1 MSNFDVMIRFRAKDE
16 TRAGSE
22 SAKRR
27 LRAFEK
33 QAKAANRAA
42 RNTAITHA
50 AMAKSTNA
58 AAYAMGTLTRYVGP
72 AVVGAAMLK
81 TVKSAAHFEEAL
93 FGIQKKSGAT
103 AEQLGKVKEEIF
115 ELASR
120 MPSSVDG
127 IAAAYERGAAAGIP
141 LDQLKDFAE
150 LTAKV
155 ADAWDMAEDAVGN
168 SFAGF
173 NKGMNIPLAEMEK
186 FADVIN
192 YLADSGISDEADIVN
207 FLDRVGASAHNVGL
221 SAKET
226 AALGAA
232 MVNLKIPAEVAAR
245 AADTLFGKLMAPEN
259 LSKKS
264 RGALKEIV
272 GDLGKFAEVMGKDPK
287 GGLLSFFDSLQKM
300 DGQKRI
306 SLLGALMGEGFD
318 DEIARLVAGLEEVKR
333 NFAMIENT
341 KAFEGS
347 ISELADKR
355 LELFNSKLQIT
366 KNLLTEISTNVG
378 NAGLPWLNEKLGQF
392 NEEFLFQEA
401 ANRGHRK
408 AGRGFLEATWWNT
421 THSDREKAL
430 LAFGEGWRSEEGRRA
445 GKRDMTTSP
454 ERASAKE
461 GARNAYNAPVLPP
474 VPTFR
479 EDAPAP
485 VKPRQRAPYRPGPM
499 PVYVGGKTPRDAEE
513 SSMAALKKDGEA
525 VAFAI
530 DRALSQGGERAA
542 SRIADSGQAAGDK
555 AGAAM
560 AAQAAAIG
568 TAIGNAAAAQIR
580 TAVSNATITVKAA
593 SGVRADVGKA
603 GKDVNAPSN
612 GN

>member
-1 MSNFDVMIRFRAKDE
+1 MSNFDVQIRFRAKDE
-16 TRAGSE
+16 TRAGAE

-27 LRAFEK
+27 LRDFEK
-33 QAKAANRAA
+33 QTKAANRAA

-81 TVKSAAHFEEAL
+81 TVKQAAHFEEAL

-115 ELASR
+115 DLASR
-120 MPSSVDG
+120 MPVSVDE
-127 IAAAYERGAAAGIP
+127 IAAAFERGAAAGIP
-141 LDQLKDFAE
+141 LDGLKEFAE

-155 ADAWDMAEDAVGN
+155 SDAWDMTAENTAN
-168 SFAGF
+168 AFAGF

-192 YLADSGISDEADIVN
+192 YLADSGISDEVDIVN
-207 FLDRVGASAHNVGL
+207 FLDRVGASAINVGL
-221 SAKET
+221 TARQT

-232 MVNLKIPAEVAAR
+232 MINLKIPAEVAAR

-272 GDLGKFAEVMGKDPK
+272 GDLGQFAKVMGTDPK
-287 GGLLSFFDSLQKM
+287 GGLLKFFDSLQKM

-318 DEIARLVAGLEEVKR
+318 DEIARLVGGLEEVKR
-333 NFAMIENT
+333 NFDLIQNT

-355 LELFNSKLQIT
+355 LELFNSKLQVT
-366 KNLLTEISTNVG
+366 KNLINQIATNGG
-378 NAGLPWLNEKLGQF
+378 NIALPWLNDGLEYL
-392 NEEFLFQEA
+392 NETLSYQDA
-401 ANRGHRK
+401 VNRGHRE
-408 AGRGFLEATWWNT
+408 AGRGFMEATWWNT
-421 THSDREKAL
+421 THSEQDKRL
-430 LAFGEGWRSEEGRRA
+430 LAFSQGWRSEEGKKTA
-445 GKRDMTTSP
+445 KGKMSVSP
-454 ERASAKE
+454 ERASARD
-461 GARNAYNAPVLPP
+461 GAKRAYNEPGAVPLPTSRP
-474 VPTFR
+474 DPRSDRRAERDIYNLPNLKLPRRVPTI
-479 EDAPAP
+479 APMGD
-485 VKPRQRAPYRPGPM
+485 QSLRPNQVNGDLNALIGKLEA
-499 PVYVGGKTPRDAEE
+499 GGD
-513 SSMAALKKDGEA
+513 
-525 VAFAI
+525 
-530 DRALSQGGERAA
+530 QAA
-542 SRIADSGQAAGDK
+542 SKIADSGQTAGDRL
-555 AGAAM
+555 GDAASAKILAS
-560 AAQAAAIG
+560 AAQAGSAFG
-568 TAIGNAAAAQIR
+568 DAAAAKIR
-580 TAVSNATITVKAA
+580 AAVAGASVTVKTT
-593 SGVRADVGKA
+593 GVRADVGKA

>member
-1 MSNFDVMIRFRAKDE
+1 MSNFDVQIRFRAKDE
-16 TRAGSE
+16 TRAASE
-22 SAKRR
+22 SAQRR
-27 LRAFEK
+27 LRSFEK

-81 TVKSAAHFEEAL
+81 TVKQAAHFEEAL

-115 ELASR
+115 DLASR

-168 SFAGF
+168 AFAGF
-173 NKGMNIPLAEMEK
+173 NKGMNIPLKDMER

-192 YLADSGISDEADIVN
+192 YLADSGISDEKDIVN
-207 FLDRVGASAHNVGL
+207 FLDRIGAQGRNVGL
-221 SAKET
+221 TAEQT
-226 AALGAA
+226 AALGAT
-232 MVNLKIPAEVAAR
+232 MINLKMPADIAAR
-245 AADTLFGKLMAPEN
+245 AMDGLFGKLVAPEN

-272 GDLGKFAEVMGKDPK
+272 GDLDGFAKTMAKDPM
-287 GGLLSFFDSLQKM
+287 GGILSFIEKLEKLN
-300 DGQKRI
+300 GQKRI

-318 DEIARLVAGLEEVKR
+318 DEMARLAGGADELRRNLELIKD
-333 NFAMIENT
+333 T

-347 ISELADKR
+347 ISALSEQR
-355 LELFNSKLQIT
+355 LDMFNSKLQIT
-366 KNLLTEISTNVG
+366 MNHLNGIATAGG
-378 NAGLPWLNEKLGQF
+378 NIVLPWLNDGLEIL
-392 NEEFLFQEA
+392 NETLSYQDA
-401 ANRGHRK
+401 VNRGHRE
-408 AGRGFLEATWWNT
+408 AGRGFMEATWWNT
-421 THSDREKAL
+421 THSEQDKRL
-430 LAFGEGWRSEEGRRA
+430 LAFSQGWRSEEGRRA

-454 ERASAKE
+454 ELASAKE

-474 VPTFR
+474 LPTFR
-479 EDAPAP
+479 EDAPVP
-485 VKPRQRAPYRPGPM
+485 VKPRQRAPYRPGLM
-499 PVYVGGKTPRDAEE
+499 PVYVGGKTPRDAED
-513 SSMAALKKDGEA
+513 SSIQALRRDGSA
-525 VAFAI
+525 VADAI
-530 DRALSQGGERAA
+530 DSALAQGGERAA

-560 AAQAAAIG
+560 VAQAAAIG